1 MAEAAIAESSASE
14 LNQMTSTIVAADAWD
29 EKRMGVSS
37 LSSW

>member
-1 MAEAAIAESSASE
+1 MAEAAIAES
-14 LNQMTSTIVAADAWD
+14 LNQMTSAIVAADAWN